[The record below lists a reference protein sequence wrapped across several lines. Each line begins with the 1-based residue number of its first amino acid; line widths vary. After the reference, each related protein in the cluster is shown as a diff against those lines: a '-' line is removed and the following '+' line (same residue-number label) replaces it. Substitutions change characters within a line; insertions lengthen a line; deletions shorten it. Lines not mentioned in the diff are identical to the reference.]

1 MEVQTER
8 ERERMCSET
17 VCGGYQLLSLL
28 IIIIS
33 TNRTAIISEQRNK
46 PDQPGPLHVW
56 SEVAWPGDSR
66 GWGNSG
72 QGEQCG
78 PDSRQSA
85 AASVRQWGEKSAG
98 SNSCP
103 VFL

>member
-1 MEVQTER
+1 
-8 ERERMCSET
+8 MCSAT

-28 IIIIS
+28 TIIIS
-33 TNRTAIISEQRNK
+33 TDRTAIISKQRNK

-72 QGEQCG
+72 QGEQGG